1 MKKLLIATIAVA
13 AGACASTPAAKTP
26 ADQILGVWNC
36 KTSSEG
42 ITVEGTNTYSPDG
55 KATGDAKVNVNQG
68 GMAID
73 IMATTESSWKFQP
86 DGKLQETVTKMT
98 VKSGKMSGQDVP
110 PAMIQGMVEQMVVN
124 QTVTST
130 VTFGEGTMKFTD
142 QDDVVTNCT
151 R

>member
-1 MKKLLIATIAVA
+1 MKKFLIATIALTV
-13 AGACASTPAAKTP
+13 GACASGPAAKTP
-26 ADQILGVWNC
+26 AEQITGIWNC

-42 ITVEGTNTYSPDG
+42 ITVAGTNTYSPDG
-55 KATGDAKVNVNQG
+55 KATGDATVNVNQG

-73 IMATTESSWKFQP
+73 IVATTESNWKFQE
-86 DGKLQETVTKMT
+86 DGKLMETVTKMT

-130 VTFGEGTMKFTD
+130 VVFGEGTMTFTD
-142 QDDVVTNCT
+142 QDNVVTSCK

>member
-1 MKKLLIATIAVA
+1 MKKLLIATIALA
-13 AGACASTPAAKTP
+13 AGACASAPAAKTP
-26 ADQILGVWNC
+26 AEQIAGVWSC

-42 ITVEGTNTYSPDG
+42 ISVEGTNTYAPDG
-55 KATGDAKVNVNQG
+55 KAAGDAKVNVNQG

-73 IMATTESSWKFQP
+73 IVATTESTWKFLE

-130 VTFGEGTMKFTD
+130 VVFGDSTMTFTD
-142 QDDVVTNCT
+142 QDNVVTSCT